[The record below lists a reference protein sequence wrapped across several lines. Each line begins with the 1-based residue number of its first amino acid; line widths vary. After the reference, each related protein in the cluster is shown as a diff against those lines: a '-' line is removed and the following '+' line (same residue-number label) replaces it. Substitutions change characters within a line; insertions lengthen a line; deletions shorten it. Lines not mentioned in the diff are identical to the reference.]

1 METRRRKRHSDPRDD
16 PRKRSYRLQQDQ
28 NFAALW
34 DADIPEDAESVSELL
49 SRRKVRDFYDFE
61 DEEAKEGGT
70 RIPLGS
76 LSRDLFEEYQGA
88 LVVLAQEMNKGNGVR
103 NDDGNRSI
111 RLPAGH
117 RHRDVELPLAV
128 DASALPDPPT
138 LLLGDRETD
147 ALMRSSAYNRVE
159 NATVPAL
166 LRVETGDFTL
176 TTIREF
182 AHASVGPAKSGRAWV
197 ESRSNGRSVLVVRM
211 DERDFLHVAIVFSDV
226 AENENE
232 NKSESAG
239 KPETRPMRLL
249 GRVYFTC
256 GCAIE

>member
-16 PRKRSYRLQQDQ
+16 PRKRSYRLQQEQ

-49 SRRKVRDFYDFE
+49 SMREVEDFYDFE

-88 LVVLAQEMNKGNGVR
+88 LVVLGQEMNKGTGAR
-103 NDDGNRSI
+103 SDDGNRSI
-111 RLPAGH
+111 YLPAGH
-117 RHRDVELPLAV
+117 RHRDMELPLVV
-128 DASALPDPPT
+128 DDPELPDSPT
-138 LLLGDRETD
+138 LLLGERETD
-147 ALMRSSAYNRVE
+147 ALMRSSAYDRVE
-159 NATVPAL
+159 NAVVPAL
-166 LRVETGDFTL
+166 LRTRTGDL
-176 TTIREF
+176 TPTTMRDF
-182 AHASVGPAKSGRAWV
+182 ARASVGPTKSGRAWV
-197 ESRSNGRSVLVVRM
+197 VSRSNRRFALVVRM
-211 DERDFLHVAIVFSDV
+211 DERDFLHVALVFLAV
-226 AENENE
+226 NVNENE
-232 NKSESAG
+232 TEG
-239 KPETRPMRLL
+239 KHETLPVCLL